1 MITKKKRTWAERLQT
16 GILQRSKGAKV
27 RSINVPTAWVIIA
40 AAVAFSSRPARADF
54 VNITSGELTVSDGT
68 AATAVTLM
76 PPTKATSS
84 AKGLTITSRYNIN
97 NNGFNVETE
106 DLLSSGQKGVHEG
119 RVRFTDTA
127 AGLMYEASGKDAF
140 VPESNALLLARL
152 SDLTTRTTVF
162 SSIQDFPNPGNG
174 SPLVL
179 GGMKGG
185 NATFEGSLTGTLTL
199 GDSYIWVYEIVNLAK
214 DGPDNTGDATGFA
227 DLSFSVVPVPSPAF
241 AGLILMGFIALVRR
255 CGMAR

>member
-1 MITKKKRTWAERLQT
+1 MRGFNIRLA
-16 GILQRSKGAKV
+16 L
-27 RSINVPTAWVIIA
+27 VIVA
-40 AAVAFSSRPARADF
+40 AALAFPPRPARADF

-76 PPTKATSS
+76 PPTKATSN
-84 AKGLTITSRYNIN
+84 AKGLTIVSRYNIT

-119 RVRFTDTA
+119 RVRFTDTTA
-127 AGLMYEASGKDAF
+127 DLMYTADGKDAF
-140 VPESNALLLARL
+140 APERNALLLARL

-179 GGMKGG
+179 GGNKGG

-199 GDSYIWVYEIVNLAK
+199 GDSYVWVYDIVNLAK

-227 DLSFSVVPVPSPAF
+227 DLSFSVVPVPTPAF
-241 AGLILMGFIALVRR
+241 AGLILMGIIALARR
-255 CGMAR
+255 YGLAR